1 MNAMPLSLGSRTVT
15 PHGKPYVIAEIG
27 VNHGGSLDLAKRLIE
42 LAHEGGADA
51 AKFQTYKAGTLAS
64 KHSPSYWDTRKEPTR
79 SQYELFK
86 KYDAFGPAEYQAL
99 ARHCQSVGI
108 DFVST
113 PFDAAAV
120 DFLDPLMPFYKI
132 ASADLTNTPFLRQV
146 AGKGKPVLLS
156 TGASTLGEID
166 TAVATLRAAGCREL
180 VLLHCVLNYP
190 TPNEQA
196 HLRMLQGLKRAYPEL
211 PLGYSDHTLP
221 DEAMTALT
229 TAHLLGAV
237 VIEKHF
243 THDKTLPGNDHYH
256 AMDVLDLR
264 RFVDRMDLVHQL
276 LGEGA
281 HKQPTPTE
289 APARANARRSIVLAR
304 DVAAGSVLTEA
315 DLTCKRP
322 GTGVSPLHWDEVIGR
337 PVAQALEAD
346 HVLQWHDLATTAS
359 AAVPALPSV
368 PAVRLAA

>member
-1 MNAMPLSLGSRTVT
+1 MSNLSISLGSRSVT
-15 PHGKPYVIAEIG
+15 AHGKPYVIAEIG

-42 LAHEGGADA
+42 LAKEGGADA

-64 KHSPSYWDTRKEPTR
+64 RHSPSYWDTRKEPTR

-86 KYDAFGPAEYQAL
+86 KYDSFGPAEYETL
-99 ARHCQSVGI
+99 ARHCLALGI

-120 DFLDPLMPFYKI
+120 EFLDPLMPFYKI
-132 ASADLTNTPFLRQV
+132 ASADITNTPFLRQV
-146 AGKGKPVLLS
+146 AAKLKPVLLS

-166 TAVATLRAAGCREL
+166 SAVATLRAAGCREL

-196 HLRMLQGLKRAYPEL
+196 HLRMMAGLKRAYPDL
-211 PLGYSDHTLP
+211 VLGYSDHTLP

-229 TAHLLGAV
+229 TAHLLGAA

-256 AMDVLDLR
+256 AMDVHDLR
-264 RFVDRMDLVHQL
+264 RFVQRMDLVHEL
-276 LGEGA
+276 LGEGD

-289 APARANARRSIVLAR
+289 APARANARRSIVMVR
-304 DVAAGSVLTEA
+304 DVAAGQVLLES
-315 DLTCKRP
+315 DLTFKRP

-337 PVAQALEAD
+337 RVAQPLEAD
-346 HVLQWHDLATTAS
+346 HVLQWHDLVPDTAS
-359 AAVPALPSV
+359 VAAVS
-368 PAVRLAA
+368 AVRLAA